1 MREVFQQELAEVSN
15 GLVEIA
21 RHVESAM
28 QRAAVAFTN
37 SDVALAE
44 QVISD
49 DARIDE
55 LAIALDEH
63 TIEIIARQSPVAR
76 DLRLVVSALRI
87 SSSLERMGDLA
98 AHIAALARYRFPGGV
113 GPNTLR
119 PVFAEMSR
127 LDVAVARQLVAL
139 LDAGNDEETN
149 RIADEIKAS
158 DNRIDELHRSTFDAL
173 LADDI
178 QAQSVEVVDAT
189 LASRYFE
196 RFADHAVSIAQK
208 VQYLTSGEWM
218 QEKEPSTPVSPI
230 TPGV

>member
-1 MREVFQQELAEVSN
+1 MDGSIFFGA
-15 GLVEIA
+15 
-21 RHVESAM
+21 
-28 QRAAVAFTN
+28 
-37 SDVALAE
+37 
-44 QVISD
+44 
-49 DARIDE
+49 
-55 LAIALDEH
+55 
-63 TIEIIARQSPVAR
+63 
-76 DLRLVVSALRI
+76 
-87 SSSLERMGDLA
+87 
-98 AHIAALARYRFPGGV
+98 Y
-113 GPNTLR
+113 
-119 PVFAEMSR
+119 
-127 LDVAVARQLVAL
+127 
-139 LDAGNDEETN
+139 N
-149 RIADEIKAS
+149 RKIADEIKAS